1 MQDNT
6 NKTTQEL
13 FDKLMLG
20 FSKHFE
26 KSSRRLDDDF
36 EYEGEGGEEDD
47 THDFKRRVSVV
58 MPQLWLYL
66 FHSDT
71 PMYCMD

>member
-36 EYEGEGGEEDD
+36 EYESKDKIPNIDYTDGGASFIEFVRKQQE
-47 THDFKRRVSVV
+47 K
-58 MPQLWLYL
+58 YEKIK
-66 FHSDT
+66 
-71 PMYCMD
+71 